1 MSDRTLQGWLTKK
14 QSWLVKDTLALMMY
28 NVDIAYLM
36 PEVVLEKQI
45 LYMSAGLYYIITVY
59 SIFLYIVSLV
69 SLSLINHCKEL
80 GSKYIINR
88 NIIQNINHLRYLT
101 RRGSPVAYRSSTN

>member
-28 NVDIAYLM
+28 NVDIAFLM

-45 LYMSAGLYYIITVY
+45 LYMSAGLYCIITVY
-59 SIFLYIVSLV
+59 SVFFMNCFLGNIF
-69 SLSLINHCKEL
+69 
-80 GSKYIINR
+80 SKKTIAKN
-88 NIIQNINHLRYLT
+88 
-101 RRGSPVAYRSSTN
+101 